1 MTTIVG
7 IAVILFGL
15 IAWLGQSLVFF
26 TPDLA
31 TRLGL
36 VEPKEYVEETLYI
49 IESRALGL
57 NDLLLTWTLPLSGVL
72 MFLDNPLWPY
82 LGLIGGGIYLYFSG
96 LVVFSRLFLKRANKK
111 IGSSSAVVAAYVFSL
126 IWALTSMAMIV
137 MSYSKLS
144 LR

>member
-1 MTTIVG
+1 MTTLVG

-26 TPDLA
+26 APELA
-31 TRLGL
+31 RSLGL
-36 VEPKEYVEETLYI
+36 VEPKGEIDEALYI

-72 MFLDNPLWPY
+72 MLLDNSLWPY

-96 LVVFSRLFLKRANKK
+96 LIVFSRIYLRRENKK
-111 IGSSSAVVAAYVFSL
+111 IGSAGSVAASYLFSL
-126 IWALTSMAMIV
+126 VWVFISIAMIA
-137 MSYSKLS
+137 MSYNKLA
-144 LR
+144 LQ